1 MASIFSLQRAG
12 LGDTRCHLTRAKL
25 APAAYAVY
33 LDGRQLSP
41 DAAKDHAPPGLVE
54 LLGKLGAAV
63 GDPCIDASEIG
74 VASSRDTAHNSLCPI
89 GARFGAKYE
98 RVSRR
103 GPWELATGLRPGEQP
118 TAISE
123 RCADRL
129 APRLSSALRA
139 LLYPNAPVPERLESR
154 DEIAVRG
161 QEATAKRE
169 KERTAAQ
176 RKAEGQAA
184 RDALRRIAC
193 ALVGDTNPDQGA
205 IERAEQLADGLHSYF
220 ERRKH
225 LP

>member
-1 MASIFSLQRAG
+1 MAIFSIQRAG
-12 LGDTRCHLTRAKL
+12 LGNPRCHLTRAKL

-41 DAAKDHAPPGLVE
+41 DAAKDNAPAELVE
-54 LLGKLGAAV
+54 LMGKLTAAV
-63 GDPCIDASEIG
+63 GDPCVDDSTIG
-74 VASSRDTAHNSLCPI
+74 VASSGDTAHNSLCPI
-89 GARFGAKYE
+89 AGRFGAKYE
-98 RVSRR
+98 PVSRR

-139 LLYPNAPVPERLESR
+139 ILYPNAPVPDRLESR
-154 DEIAVRG
+154 DEIAVRE

-169 KERTAAQ
+169 KERTATQ
-176 RKAEGQAA
+176 RKVEEQAA

-193 ALVGDTNPDQGA
+193 ALVGENNPSQGA
-205 IERAEQLADGLHSYF
+205 IERAEQLADGLQSYL